1 MPEPDPPTEATSP
14 RASVS
19 EAWKLWTGYRRLL
32 EERKR
37 LPERG
42 PAYVAAYAAD
52 HVAFLLEQK
61 QLLERELREQ
71 FGVDVMHP
79 RPRSAGGAAEFGP
92 LSAALQLYA
101 VIDKA
106 LDMAVIA
113 VEAATRGARTPP
125 SCCSGRR
132 RVCTSRS
139 QPSSTSAWR
148 SRPGNVRSP
157 ER

>member
-32 EERKR
+32 EKRKR

-79 RPRSAGGAAEFGP
+79 RPRSAGAPAEFGAERRAP
-92 LSAALQLYA
+92 ALCGHRQGAGHGSHRGRGRDPGPGTDPAEL
-101 VIDKA
+101 
-106 LDMAVIA
+106 LLW
-113 VEAATRGARTPP
+113 ATQGVYE
-125 SCCSGRR
+125 SL
-132 RVCTSRS
+132 
-139 QPSSTSAWR
+139 
-148 SRPGNVRSP
+148 
-157 ER
+157 